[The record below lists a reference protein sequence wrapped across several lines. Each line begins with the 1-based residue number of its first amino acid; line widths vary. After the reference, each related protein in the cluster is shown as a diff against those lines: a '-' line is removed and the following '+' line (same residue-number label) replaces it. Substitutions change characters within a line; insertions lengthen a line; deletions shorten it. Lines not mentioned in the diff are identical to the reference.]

1 MQESYRW
8 WVYMYMRKGAVCR
21 KWENSIELV
30 VAVYNRESLPYIRQE
45 VISQTQLNFS
55 FFLFFLS
62 PPGTAFIINA
72 LVYDICAFCAVPNK
86 KAIHLLIDSR
96 KMEKFV
102 CIYLLYLKWFACR
115 GKIEIAFR
123 WLNFHPATIENEIN
137 RREKEKWIT
146 GENAEGIEKYLK
158 NFPSKIKIKNKN
170 KRRRMFSLEGSV
182 TPYLTFGRLVSMCVH
197 IFYIFIFYFCW
208 SRYIGA
214 RVCVY
219 LLVISCSSRRFSPV
233 SLSLSWKI

>member
-1 MQESYRW
+1 MLKAGTTYPGRTKDLVAINIGSQLFTSLLMQESYRW

-102 CIYLLYLKWFACR
+102 
-115 GKIEIAFR
+115 
-123 WLNFHPATIENEIN
+123 
-137 RREKEKWIT
+137 
-146 GENAEGIEKYLK
+146 
-158 NFPSKIKIKNKN
+158 
-170 KRRRMFSLEGSV
+170 SV
-182 TPYLTFGRLVSMCVH
+182 YTC
-197 IFYIFIFYFCW
+197 YIPKMIC
-208 SRYIGA
+208 
-214 RVCVY
+214 
-219 LLVISCSSRRFSPV
+219 
-233 SLSLSWKI
+233 LSWKNWNRISVIEFPSGNNWEWNQPERKRKMNHRGERGRHWKIF